1 MHSIGSCVCA
11 NAFSDARDYNKR
23 FHGTRYTSGWLAH
36 DNKHR
41 WTDPERCHPWCSICA
56 KIYLKIHHVY
66 WDMCEIQAQT
76 ARLVFLQP
84 SLQLLVSAMHLAL
97 LRCESNSSRK
107 LFAFC
112 PNWTALAPVLLTSKL
127 HRKSAWTALLSLN
140 SNKNEN
146 SAKNSTK
153 IPKLQLASLA

>member
-11 NAFSDARDYNKR
+11 NAFSDARGYNKR

-112 PNWTALAPVLLTSKL
+112 PNWTASPRASCFEAAPKVC
-127 HRKSAWTALLSLN
+127 LN
-140 SNKNEN
+140 STPVTEFKQEWKFGEKFN
-146 SAKNSTK
+146 
-153 IPKLQLASLA
+153 